1 VDRLVSLIPNSQVG
15 NNIIGRGIVVHALED
30 DLGQGGNSSS
40 ATTGNAG
47 SRLACGIIGLV
58 SEEGVNHSA
67 AMKHQAEITSVIG
80 VSFLLLAAL
89 RNYL

>member
-1 VDRLVSLIPNSQVG
+1 MATINIVDRLVSLIPNSQVG

-30 DLGQGGNSSS
+30 DLGQGGNSGS

-47 SRLACGIIGLV
+47 SR
-58 SEEGVNHSA
+58 
-67 AMKHQAEITSVIG
+67 HQAEITSVIG